1 MSKICQHDVITG
13 PQLRPYRHAMA
24 TIRERPRKD
33 GGTTYTV
40 LWRAGGTRAGKQE
53 SEPFQDEQHAE
64 VFRGLVDING
74 QQWPPGW
81 VRGQGFVAKEPAR
94 GKDMLLTEWA
104 HRVADRLTG
113 IEERT
118 RRDYKRDIDRHVVG
132 VLVHTDAAGRQSEA
146 TVSNVTADDL
156 TDWVR
161 AQETGLKDP
170 VDAEKWLR
178 RPAAPKSIANRHGLL
193 YGIFQAAVEAEP
205 PLRTSNPCSK
215 TKLPRVDDGTEDE
228 MVFLEKEEWQRVRAE
243 LALICKGDAVDIA
256 DVLVGTGIRWGEV
269 SALQAR
275 DVNLTANPPT
285 IRIQRAWKRQA
296 DNSLKLGP
304 PKTKKSRR
312 TVALSPDL
320 AEIFRRN
327 IVGKPHDAFV
337 FTTAWRNPWR
347 HANYYNRRWLPAIHA
362 AQEKGFPKNPR
373 LHDLRHTHVS
383 WLIAARIPLPAIQ
396 ARLGHESITTTVDR
410 YGHLERALD
419 GEIAAAVQLAMAGAG
434 GPGLRLIDRA
444 V

>member
-1 MSKICQHDVITG
+1 
-13 PQLRPYRHAMA
+13 MA

-33 GGTTYTV
+33 GGITHTV
-40 LWRAGGTRAGKQE
+40 LWRAGGKRDGKQE
-53 SEPFQDEQHAE
+53 SEPFQDKAHAE
-64 VFRGLVDING
+64 VFRGLVDMHG

-81 VRGQGFVAKEPAR
+81 VRGQGFVQQEAPQGA
-94 GKDMLLTEWA
+94 DMPLADWA

-118 RRDYKRDIDRHVVG
+118 RKDYKRDIDNHIVSVLRHTSPSGQV
-132 VLVHTDAAGRQSEA
+132 TEA
-146 TVSNVTADDL
+146 TVANVTADDL

-161 AQETGLKDP
+161 AQETGLADP
-170 VDAEKWLR
+170 TDPEKWLR
-178 RPAAPKSIANRHGLL
+178 RPAAPKSISNRHGLL
-193 YGIFQAAVEAEP
+193 YGIFQAAIEAEP

-228 MVFLEKEEWQRVRAE
+228 MVFLEKDEWQRIRAE
-243 LALICKGDAVDIA
+243 LKLICRGDGVDIA
-256 DVLVGTGIRWGEV
+256 DVLVGTGIRWGEL
-269 SALQAR
+269 SALQVR
-275 DVNLTANPPT
+275 DVNLTATPPT
-285 IRIQRAWKRQA
+285 IRIQRAFKRQE

-312 TVALSPDL
+312 TIALSPDL
-320 AEIFRRN
+320 ADIFRRN
-327 IVGKPHDAFV
+327 ILGKSYDGFV
-337 FTTAWRNPWR
+337 FTTAWRNPWV
-347 HANYYNRRWLPAIHA
+347 HSNYYNRRWLVAVKA
-362 AQEKGFPKNPR
+362 AQEKGFPKQPR

-419 GEIAAAVQLAMAGAG
+419 GEIAAAVQLAMASSGA
-434 GPGLRLIDRA
+434 PGLHLVDRA
-444 V
+444 G